1 VRGRDAPRDA
11 LHRSGVRVA
20 CGTEL
25 RVRGALARQRRART
39 LFSAARMEPT
49 PLDPHALGDATR
61 TAQDSRPGA
70 LHYLLLVALLALAA
84 WSRVGLADRMAPQ
97 RPEPD
102 AYLALQ
108 LDVLTHN
115 VPSGKVARDKAE
127 RLYGAYPDFL
137 VRPLAAL
144 TGGSVYARASLDAP
158 LAEHLEAAARPLV
171 TVRAWCAWICAA
183 GVLATYLLAR
193 QWLAPRAAL
202 VAAALVSFSLLH
214 LAYSHQA
221 RPHAP
226 HMTFAALALAAASA
240 YAAKPSGAR
249 LTLAGVALWAGFAS
263 LQTGLF
269 LAPAFFVALVVARA
283 PWRPKL
289 AALVVLGAAYALAQP
304 FHAGGV
310 EFSSA
315 GISMANDG
323 HAVDLSELNGRGAF
337 VTWSALWGNDPAL
350 LVFALLGLAIALY
363 GAAVPR
369 GEPRTWLVP
378 TAYVVPYLAFAL
390 LNEATRDRYLIP
402 MLPCLAIAAAIAIEG
417 LAQRAAR
424 RSELL
429 GAALVAAALAAPV
442 LSGLRYVFVAR
453 RPDTLELA
461 AAWLERQPNAAEARI
476 VTSPYAV
483 LPLAWRR
490 AALDNAP
497 RRLADQSAWLTYQLA
512 LGAAPAGAPLFD
524 FTLFA
529 PAREGREGDEEQ
541 LRARL
546 DALAPTYV
554 VLEPSRR
561 QRSFPWHE
569 AFERVVRAHAQRVAL
584 FEPDGEDPPRDELF
598 EYGDI
603 VGLRSRLA
611 GAHTF
616 GPPLE
621 IYLWNPR

>member
-1 VRGRDAPRDA
+1 
-11 LHRSGVRVA
+11 
-20 CGTEL
+20 
-25 RVRGALARQRRART
+25 
-39 LFSAARMEPT
+39 MEPT
-49 PLDPHALGDATR
+49 PFDPRALGDATS
-61 TAQDSRPGA
+61 AAAASRPPA
-70 LHYLLLVALLALAA
+70 AHYLLLVLLLALAA
-84 WSRVGLADRMAPQ
+84 WSRVGLAGRMAPQ

-115 VPSGKVARDKAE
+115 VPSGKVAREKAE

-144 TGGSVYARASLDAP
+144 TGPAAYARAPLDAP

-202 VAAALVSFSLLH
+202 VAASLVSFSLLH

-226 HMTFAALALAAASA
+226 HMTFAALALAAAAS
-240 YAAKPSGAR
+240 YAAKPSVVR
-249 LTLAGVALWAGFAS
+249 LVLAGLALWAGFAS
-263 LQTGLF
+263 LQTGVF
-269 LAPAFFVALVVARA
+269 LAPAFFVALLVARTS
-283 PWRPKL
+283 WRGRL
-289 AALVVLGAAYALAQP
+289 AALVVLGAAYGLAQP
-304 FHAGGV
+304 FHAGGI
-310 EFSSA
+310 EFSSE
-315 GISMANDG
+315 GISMSNDG
-323 HAVDLSELNGRGAF
+323 HAVDLSELNGRGVFA
-337 VTWSALWGNDPAL
+337 TWSALWGNDPVL
-350 LVFALLGLAIALY
+350 LVLALLGVAVAIVTARPPS
-363 GAAVPR
+363 GA
-369 GEPRTWLVP
+369 PRTWLVGA
-378 TAYVVPYLAFAL
+378 AYAVPYLAFAL
-390 LNEATRDRYLIP
+390 LNESTRDRYLIP
-402 MLPCLAIAAAIAIEG
+402 LLPCLAIAAAIAVES
-417 LAQRAAR
+417 AAKRAER

-429 GAALVAAALAAPV
+429 GAGLVLAALAAPV
-442 LSGLRYVFVAR
+442 LHGLRYVFVAR
-453 RPDTLELA
+453 QPDTLQLA
-461 AAWLERQPNAAEARI
+461 AAWLERQPNADQARI
-476 VTSPYAV
+476 VTSPYVV

-490 AALDNAP
+490 AALDDAP
-497 RRLADQSAWLTYQLA
+497 RRIADQSAWLTYQLE
-512 LGAAPAGAPLFD
+512 LEGAPAATALFD
-524 FTLFA
+524 FTLFT
-529 PAREGREGDEEQ
+529 PAREGRDGDEEQ

-561 QRSFPWHE
+561 QRSLPWHA
-569 AFERVVRAHAQRVAL
+569 AFERVVRAQAKRVAL

-603 VGLRSRLA
+603 VGLRSRLS
-611 GAHTF
+611 GAHAF